1 MIKFDHIEVHVKDA
15 KKFAIFLKKL
25 FIEGRFKKISDNNTY
40 MFLSS
45 DNIHIEIKESKS
57 YKNIFNIETGVGF
70 CLPCL
75 RMKNAKKHLDS
86 INQINILKKI
96 NNPDGPCYFFKDYEG
111 IDWHFKDYAIQ
122 DIYINI

>member
-15 KKFAIFLKKL
+15 EKYAIFLKKL
-25 FIEGRFKKISDNNTY
+25 FGGGRFKKLPDNTTY

-45 DNIHIEIKESKS
+45 DNVHIEIKENKA
-57 YKNIFNIETGVGF
+57 YKNIFNIENGVGF

-75 RMKNAKKHLDS
+75 RMKNAKKHLD
-86 INQINILKKI
+86 NIDQLKIIKKI
-96 NNPDGPCYFFKDYEG
+96 ENPDGSCYFFKDYEG
-111 IDWHFKDYAIQ
+111 IDWHIKDYEIQ